1 LEFLGDAVLGLAVAE
16 HLYAEFPDMP
26 EAEMSK
32 VRASVVSASAL
43 AEVAAGLD
51 LGAGLQLGKGE
62 AASGGRDKP
71 SILAD
76 ALEAVI
82 GAIYRDGGWSSA
94 RAVVLDQLADRIYLA
109 AEGPGGHDF
118 KSQLQEL
125 AARHFDHLPVY
136 ELRGEGPDHQ
146 KRFFAR
152 VSLGGQL
159 RGEGQ
164 GGSKKQAEQS
174 AAEAAWRRLS
184 AELDDDVD
192 AQRASQSAGGR

>member
-1 LEFLGDAVLGLAVAE
+1 MAVAE
-16 HLYAEFPDMP
+16 HLYAEFPAMP

-32 VRASVVSASAL
+32 VRASVVSATAL

-51 LGAGLQLGKGE
+51 LGAGLRLGKGE

-94 RAVVLDQLADRIYLA
+94 RAVVLELLSDRIYAA
-109 AEGPGGHDF
+109 AEGPGGQDY

-125 AARHFDHLPVY
+125 AARRFDHLPVY

-146 KRFFAR
+146 KRFFAQVR
-152 VSLGGQL
+152 VGGVV
-159 RGEGQ
+159 RGEGE
-164 GGSKKQAEQS
+164 GRSKKQAEQR
-174 AAEAAWRRLS
+174 AAEAAWRRLTE
-184 AELDDDVD
+184 ELDARASGDR
-192 AQRASQSAGGR
+192 AEQRAGGA

>member
-1 LEFLGDAVLGLAVAE
+1 MAVAE
-16 HLYAEFPDMP
+16 HLYAEFPAMP

-32 VRASVVSASAL
+32 VRASVVNASAL
-43 AEVAAGLD
+43 AGVAVELD
-51 LGAGLQLGKGE
+51 LGARLRLGKGE
-62 AASGGRDKP
+62 DASGGRSKP

-94 RAVVLDQLADRIYLA
+94 RAVVLELFADRIYVA
-109 AEGPGGHDF
+109 AEGPGGQDF

-146 KRFFAR
+146 KRFFAQ
-152 VSLGGQL
+152 VILGGDV
-159 RGEGQ
+159 RGEGE
-164 GGSKKQAEQS
+164 GRSKKQAEQS
-174 AAEAAWRRLS
+174 AAEAAWRRLNR
-184 AELDDDVD
+184 ELDTSSDPQP
-192 AQRASQSAGGR
+192 AEQSAGGR

>member
-43 AEVAAGLD
+43 ADVAAGLD

-94 RAVVLDQLADRIYLA
+94 RAVVLDLLADRIYLA

-159 RGEGQ
+159 RGEGE

-184 AELDDDVD
+184 DELEDDVD
-192 AQRASQSAGGR
+192 AQRAPQSAGGR